1 MKINVLILCP
11 VQKQILF
18 ESSTTPFSFIIN
30 EEKHVLD
37 KLLQQFAQINSRCKS
52 NIDFLDTISIPYIS
66 ENVTYVVHLAPNE
79 YNQLVAQYMSV
90 SYQQAVFQNVHLQ
103 KVFEIVQLLK
113 YISIVDAKALEFNKQ
128 NIESK
133 PQLNQQPKL
142 KELTLTEL
150 KPLATQRSLVC
161 AFVHK
166 AKATREFQEFNP
178 VVTAYRVLQNDL
190 VFFTFSTK
198 DQYTKAWNHSGQVKK
213 FDGDF
218 QSYKVVR
225 IFDFSA
231 EMHAQAQS
239 NAGSYVA
246 TPAPPVIDIQTVPQH
261 LEAEVLNF
269 TSTTEQAN
277 ILKQCAQKHLKKAV
291 KQMTEPLPS
300 KTVLAHSQKF
310 IHELK
315 LESKYQ
321 LKDEVTQQLF
331 DLGFYNMPDVTNSI
345 IELQKQ
351 TLSIQNPKQLTR
363 TVIKE
368 INMDDAAETIV
379 QRDIKELNKTVN
391 NSEVV
396 GLIQEIKNI
405 EFMDRKNELIK
416 EILQKIRAM

>member
-52 NIDFLDTISIPYIS
+52 SIDFLDTISIPYIS

-113 YISIVDAKALEFNKQ
+113 FISIVDAKALEFNKQ

-133 PQLNQQPKL
+133 PQLKQQPKL

-150 KPLATQRSLVC
+150 KQLATQRSLVC

-178 VVTAYRVLQNDL
+178 VVTTFRVLQNDL

-246 TPAPPVIDIQTVPQH
+246 TPAPVIDIQTVPQH
-261 LEAEVLNF
+261 LEADALNF

-291 KQMTEPLPS
+291 KQMTEPLS
-300 KTVLAHSQKF
+300 AKTVQAHSQKF

-391 NSEVV
+391 NSELI
-396 GLIQEIKNI
+396 GLVQEIKNG
-405 EFMDRKNELIK
+405 EFMDRKNELVK
-416 EILQKIRAM
+416 DILQRIRAM